1 MISPQAS
8 IPRHWSSPSG
18 ERKDEDIER
27 CPIILTSTITPDLLE
42 MIEFLYLIVADI
54 CTIHKYLRGK

>member
-1 MISPQAS
+1 MVSPQAS
-8 IPRHWSSPSG
+8 IPRL
-18 ERKDEDIER
+18 
-27 CPIILTSTITPDLLE
+27 LTSTITPDLLE

>member
-8 IPRHWSSPSG
+8 IPRHWSSPLG

-27 CPIILTSTITPDLLE
+27 CPIILTSTKHSFNIRYTVERLTPKIRQTFD
-42 MIEFLYLIVADI
+42 MDI
-54 CTIHKYLRGK
+54 YI